1 MKRGHRLPGLPS
13 PWAPGIMALETGPLL
28 LLALSLGLASA
39 QKTLEGVPV
48 QPGFDAHKVEGRWL
62 TIRLAASQARLVSP
76 TDPLRLALHSIET
89 RDRDLELVLFWRGE
103 NVCRRVSVTIHPTG
117 QPGQYQGSSPT
128 TAASSFT
135 STSRTAA
142 ARSPACG
149 RCWPGE
155 CPGTPSGWGSTW
167 STSGNSGCRKRL
179 SSTWTPSVPHLKPR
193 SGTPPES
200 SYLPLRLTRCLPD
213 PSASGG
219 ALPA

>member
-117 QPGQYQGSSPT
+117 QPGQYQGSS
-128 TAASSFT
+128 
-135 STSRTAA
+135 R
-142 ARSPACG
+142 RM
-149 RCWPGE
+149 PGDPKWLGQYLE
-155 CPGTPSGWGSTW
+155 YVREFRLQEAPVFNLDAQCP
-167 STSGNSGCRKRL
+167 
-179 SSTWTPSVPHLKPR
+179 
-193 SGTPPES
+193 PPE
-200 SYLPLRLTRCLPD
+200 
-213 PSASGG
+213 A
-219 ALPA
+219 